1 MIHPSFS
8 ILALAGSLR
17 RESFNRALVRAAVGL
32 APPAATIAVFER
44 LGEIPPYN
52 DDTRLRGLPD
62 PVADL
67 WQAIAGADALL
78 VATPEYNYGVPGVL
92 KNAIDWVSRPSAES
106 PLRYKPVA
114 IMGAS
119 TGNFGTAR
127 AQLALRQ
134 TFQFIESYV
143 LLKPEV
149 MVFRAAE
156 RFDDAGELVDET
168 TREHVALQLRE
179 LVAWARLLQNAP
191 GRGGSGLGQ
200 GASRPVVS

>member
-1 MIHPSFS
+1 MAVAPTGFS
-8 ILALAGSLR
+8 ILGLAGSLR
-17 RESFNRALVRAAVGL
+17 RESYNRALVRAAAGL
-32 APPAATIAVFER
+32 APPAAAIEVFER

-52 DDTRLRGLPD
+52 DDARLRGLPD

-67 WQAIAGADALL
+67 WQAVATADALL

-92 KNAIDWVSRPSAES
+92 KNALDWISRPPAES
-106 PLRYKPVA
+106 PLRHKPVA

-149 MVFRAAE
+149 MVFKAAE
-156 RFDDAGELVDET
+156 RFDDDGELTDEAA
-168 TREHVALQLRE
+168 REQVVAQLRA
-179 LVAWARLLQNAP
+179 LVDWARLLKSRPQP
-191 GRGGSGLGQ
+191 GRQ
-200 GASRPVVS
+200 

>member
-1 MIHPSFS
+1 VTHPSFS
-8 ILALAGSLR
+8 ILGLAGSLR
-17 RESFNRALVRAAVGL
+17 RESYNRALLRAAAGL
-32 APPAATIAVFER
+32 APPGATVAVFER

-52 DDTRLRGLPD
+52 DDARLRGLPD

-67 WQAIAGADALL
+67 WQAVAGADALL

-92 KNAIDWVSRPSAES
+92 KNALDWVSRPPAET

-119 TGNFGTAR
+119 TGNFGTVR

-134 TFQFIESYV
+134 TFLFVESYV
-143 LLKPEV
+143 LPKPEV

-156 RFDDAGELVDET
+156 RFDDAGELADET
-168 TREHVALQLRE
+168 TRELVVAQLRE
-179 LVAWARLLQNAP
+179 LVAWSHRL
-191 GRGGSGLGQ
+191 RSGPEP
-200 GASRPVVS
+200 SRE

>member
-1 MIHPSFS
+1 MTVTHPSFS
-8 ILALAGSLR
+8 ILGLAGSLR
-17 RESFNRALVRAAVGL
+17 RESYNRALLRAAAGL
-32 APPAATIAVFER
+32 APPGVTVGVFER

-67 WQAIAGADALL
+67 WQAIAAADALL

-92 KNAIDWVSRPSAES
+92 KNALDWVSRPPAES
-106 PLRYKPVA
+106 PLRHRPVA

-119 TGNFGTAR
+119 TGSFGTAR

-134 TFQFIESYV
+134 TFQCVESYV

-156 RFDDAGELVDET
+156 RFDDAGELADES
-168 TREHVALQLRE
+168 TRDQVAQLVE
-179 LVAWARLLQNAP
+179 ALLAWARRWT
-191 GRGGSGLGQ
+191 G
-200 GASRPVVS
+200 

>member
-1 MIHPSFS
+1 MAVSHPGFS
-8 ILALAGSLR
+8 ILGLAGSLR
-17 RESFNRALVRAAVGL
+17 RESYNRALLRAAAGL
-32 APPAATIAVFER
+32 APPAAAIEVFER

-52 DDTRLRGLPD
+52 DDARLRGLPD

-67 WQAIAGADALL
+67 WQAVATADALL

-92 KNAIDWVSRPSAES
+92 KNALDWISRPPAES
-106 PLRYKPVA
+106 PLRHKPVA

-149 MVFRAAE
+149 MVFKAAE
-156 RFDDAGELVDET
+156 RFDDDGELTDEA
-168 TREHVALQLRE
+168 TREQVVAQLRA
-179 LVAWARLLQNAP
+179 LVDWARLLKSRPQP
-191 GRGGSGLGQ
+191 GRQ
-200 GASRPVVS
+200 